1 MVVRTEVCNFSEQKI
16 YPGKGMKI
24 MTKDGNLLVA
34 SGSKSLTFLKRKL
47 KAQTFRWTIVW
58 RRMNK
63 KFKNDKT
70 NKKRKRKVVKQI
82 KGISGMAREEVERRM
97 NLSAEEIATQREKIQ
112 LELKQKIK
120 AK

>member
-34 SGSKSLTFLKRKL
+34 SSSKSLSFLKRKL

-63 KFKNDKT
+63 KFKADKT
-70 NKKRKRKVVKQI
+70 LKKRKRKAVKQV
-82 KGISGMAREEVERRM
+82 KGIAGMTK
-97 NLSAEEIATQREKIQ
+97 EEIEKKMNQSPEELAIIREKFQ
-112 LELKQKIK
+112 LELK
-120 AK
+120 